1 MKTQAIVLLA
11 IICLASVEGAS
22 FRKTNQARALTG
34 EPTTSYEIRVWNM
47 YAGRC
52 EDKCPGGCHDQCE
65 ADKVFKEGIGMDSF
79 CNDCQAYWNGS
90 SYPRY

>member
-22 FRKTNQARALTG
+22 FRKSNQARALTG
-34 EPTTSYEIRVWNM
+34 EPTTHYEIRVWNM

-52 EDKCPGGCHDQCE
+52 EDKCPGGCDGLC
-65 ADKVFKEGIGMDSF
+65 DDDSVFAEGVDDF
-79 CNDCQAYWNGS
+79 CDNCQQYWNGS
-90 SYPRY
+90 NYPRY